1 MNLRLSPK
9 PKDSSIASLNSP
21 LFVQGT
27 FSDPKVSPDVGKL
40 AAKGVGAVVLGII
53 NPLLAV
59 LPLFK
64 EGKGEDSNCGKLI
77 AEATS
82 SDRSAAS
89 GSTAKRPPSKS
100 GR

>member
-1 MNLRLSPK
+1 MSVDPFVEALLSVMEQ
-9 PKDSSIASLNSP
+9 KDHWAWPAFADGRVARERFDP
-21 LFVQGT
+21 LPAAPHEPLAEQQPHPAD
-27 FSDPKVSPDVGKL
+27 SDYEQ
-40 AAKGVGAVVLGII
+40 
-53 NPLLAV
+53 LL
-59 LPLFK
+59 K

-89 GSTAKRPPSKS
+89 GSTTKRPPSKS